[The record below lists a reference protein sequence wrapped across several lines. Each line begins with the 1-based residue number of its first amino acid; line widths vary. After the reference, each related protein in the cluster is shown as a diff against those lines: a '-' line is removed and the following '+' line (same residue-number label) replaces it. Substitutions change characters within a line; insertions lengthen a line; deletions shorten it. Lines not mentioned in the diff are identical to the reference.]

1 MNIFNNIS
9 IRSRMNILFLITL
22 LLFIIYGAFSIL
34 QMNKLMNLTRG
45 IYEHPLRVS
54 NAALEV
60 NMDII
65 KIDKCLWNIVLAQSN
80 TKMMKAINEEN
91 IYEKKII
98 ANLKIIKE
106 YIKGSDGA
114 NISNR
119 TEKEFAE
126 WKVVRDKIINL
137 AKTGSKNEALR
148 LLYSSDTMLVN
159 RFEDEAQALNAHA
172 RQKADEFM
180 NASARIHEYTIRD
193 IIIFIL
199 FVACMTGFIS
209 FFIIKSTLSNV
220 KELKNVMSKISK
232 TGELIKAK
240 IRGKNEIS
248 EMSENFNILID
259 KLQNQFWIRDG
270 QNLMNKVLSGDL
282 SYENIFQR
290 SLKFLSQYTEVKYG
304 AIYSYEKETSKSS
317 LIERFGYQNNYT
329 LCRSYDIGD
338 GYVGKSTLNK
348 TSILESRTCSD
359 SGAKEYLYIVPIIH
373 EKELFGVVEL
383 IYSAKV
389 DEAMVEYID
398 NAAVITGMYLHIAKR
413 NEIKRAL
420 EVTKDSNKQLQSE
433 KNVAE
438 KATEAKSIFLAN
450 MSHEIRT
457 PMNAIIGLTSLLFD
471 TELTAEQRE
480 YLETINKS
488 GNSLLTIINDILD
501 FSKIEAGKIELEI
514 KPFNIRELVE
524 NALDLMV
531 VKAHVK
537 NNEIGVAFEPNLPLF
552 YINDSTRLLQI
563 LVNLLNNAIKFT
575 SNGEIIIYVTGKK
588 LISESAK
595 NNNKQKCNNKTD
607 QYELHFIVSD
617 TGIGIPENKINCLFK
632 AFSQV
637 DAAST
642 RGYGG
647 TGLGLIISKRLSELM
662 GGSMW
667 VESVEGKGSKFHFT
681 IKAFCHECD
690 SPNYAAS
697 YQPLLNNKKVL
708 VGNTNKVKSDII
720 VTMLNSW
727 GIETYIARTEKE
739 IFTSLR
745 NNELYDLFIY
755 DIRVG
760 KGKDIKLVDEI
771 REIKSSDSL
780 PIVMLCSKFDRDR
793 IKNIEKLSACLTK
806 PVKVTTFYKAIVDI
820 LTKNTVINEE
830 SVVSDSTLKPVFDPD
845 MGKNCPLK
853 ILLADDNATNQML
866 AQRFLHRLGYNADVV
881 ANGIEVLEAL
891 ELNSYDLIFMDLQ
904 MPEMDGIDSTH
915 YIRKKWSKGDGPYII
930 AMTASAMF
938 GDKERCI
945 EVGMNDY
952 ISKPINIEEFI
963 NALKK
968 CYLYTRSKKNQNI
981 SKTKFN
987 EQKVDQDS
995 SKPLETKV
1003 LKNLMVL
1010 TGDNLLFLKLVQS
1023 YLSSSPVLINDMK
1036 KAVRSM
1042 DFSVL
1047 ERASHTLK
1055 SGSAE
1060 FGALKLSDLCK
1071 KIELIGRS
1079 GQNEGVSVLIEE
1091 AEKEY
1096 HLASFALKELT
1107 VEIERVNNEDMRV

>member
-1 MNIFNNIS
+1 
-9 IRSRMNILFLITL
+9 MNILFLITL
-22 LLFIIYGAFSIL
+22 LLFIIYGAFTIL
-34 QMNKLMNLTRG
+34 QMDKLFNLTRG

-65 KIDKCLWNIVLAQSN
+65 KTDKSLWNIVFAQNNSE
-80 TKMMKAINEEN
+80 MVKAINEEN

-126 WKVVRDKIINL
+126 WKVIRDKIINL
-137 AKTGSKNEALR
+137 AKSGNKNEALR

-180 NASARIHEYTIRD
+180 NASARLHEYTIRD

-248 EMSENFNILID
+248 EMSENFNILIG

-270 QNLMNKVLSGDL
+270 QNLINNALSGDL

-290 SLKFLSQYTEVKYG
+290 SLKFLSQYTEVNYG
-304 AIYSYEKETSKSS
+304 SIYSYNNKTSICTLMSSFNYPVSSS
-317 LIERFGYQNNYT
+317 LVDYYE
-329 LCRSYDIGD
+329 IGD
-338 GYVGKSTLNK
+338 GYVGKTALNK
-348 TSILESRTCSD
+348 TSLLTDRISADNNIR
-359 SGAKEYLYIVPIIH
+359 EYFYIVPMIH
-373 EKELFGVVEL
+373 EKELFGVIEL
-383 IYSAKV
+383 VYK
-389 DEAMVEYID
+389 DELNDSLIEHID
-398 NAAVITGMYLHIAKR
+398 NSAVITGMYLHIAKR
-413 NEIKRAL
+413 NEIKRTL
-420 EVTKDSNKQLQSE
+420 EITENSNKQLKSE

-471 TELTAEQRE
+471 TKLTVEQRE
-480 YLETINKS
+480 YLDTINKS
-488 GNSLLTIINDILD
+488 GNSLLKIINDILD
-501 FSKIEAGKIELEI
+501 FSKIEAGKIELEV
-514 KPFNIRELVE
+514 KAFNLRELIE

-537 NNEIGVAFEPNLPLF
+537 SNEIGVIFDPDLPLY

-563 LVNLLNNAIKFT
+563 FVNLLNNAIKFT
-575 SNGEIIIYVTGKK
+575 TSGEVIIHVTGNKIITEHKDNSKK
-588 LISESAK
+588 LIAE
-595 NNNKQKCNNKTD
+595 NKKD
-607 QYELHFIVSD
+607 QYELHFTVSD
-617 TGIGIPENKINCLFK
+617 SGIGIPKNKLGCLFK

-662 GGSMW
+662 GGNMW
-667 VESVEGKGSKFHFT
+667 VESVEGKGTKFHFT
-681 IKAFCHECD
+681 IKAFKHECNQ
-690 SPNYAAS
+690 PVYINHN
-697 YQPLLNNKKVL
+697 QPLLKGKKIL
-708 VGNTNKVKSDII
+708 VADINGINSNFIVSQLKSWGMETKVANTKTDII
-720 VTMLNSW
+720 DLF
-727 GIETYIARTEKE
+727 KK
-739 IFTSLR
+739 
-745 NNELYDLFIY
+745 NELFDMAVYDVRL
-755 DIRVG
+755 G
-760 KGKDIKLVDEI
+760 KGYGCELIDEI
-771 REIKSSDSL
+771 REIKSSKPL
-780 PIVMLCSKFDRDR
+780 PLVMLCSKFDRDK
-793 IKNIEKLSACLTK
+793 IDDIEKLAVCLAK
-806 PVKVTTFYKAIVDI
+806 PVKISTLYKTLIDI
-820 LTKNTVINEE
+820 FSENITVSSKNIIQKNTITPIF
-830 SVVSDSTLKPVFDPD
+830 DSTV
-845 MGKNCPLK
+845 GENYPLK
-853 ILLADDNATNQML
+853 ILLADDNSTNQML
-866 AQRFLHRLGYNADVV
+866 ALRFLQRLGYNADVV

-891 ELNSYDLIFMDLQ
+891 ELNSYDLIFMDVQ
-904 MPEMDGIDSTH
+904 MPEMDGIDSTY
-915 YIRKKWSKGDGPYII
+915 YIRKKWSENDGPYII

-952 ISKPINIEEFI
+952 ISKPINIDEFV

-968 CYLYTRSKKNQNI
+968 CYLHITSLKVNNSSESKINDPAEAQND
-981 SKTKFN
+981 T
-987 EQKVDQDS
+987 
-995 SKPLETKV
+995 KPLETAK
-1003 LKNLMVL
+1003 LKNLMEL
-1010 TGDNLLFLKLVQS
+1010 TGDNQLFIKLIKS
-1023 YLSSSPVLINDMK
+1023 FLGSSPNLISDMK
-1036 KAVRSM
+1036 KSLKSK
-1042 DFSVL
+1042 DFPVL

-1060 FGALKLSDLCK
+1060 FGAVNLSNLCK
-1071 KIELIGRS
+1071 KLEQVSRS
-1079 GQNEGVSVLIEE
+1079 GVNDNILERIEE
-1091 AEKEY
+1091 IEKEY
-1096 HLASFALKELT
+1096 YIVSFALENLT
-1107 VEIERVNNEDMRV
+1107 SEIERINDEDKRT